1 MFVILSLYIFQGQHA
16 DRERSEKQLGN
27 LTFNEEI
34 ESDMQQLAELVL
46 SQSDFSDLNVNIK
59 HNFLTVAKS
68 FYYTA
73 HCDTRTINFH
83 IAKVLF
89 ERVL

>member
-1 MFVILSLYIFQGQHA
+1 MDKRRANVVCITSI
-16 DRERSEKQLGN
+16 K
-27 LTFNEEI
+27 EI
-34 ESDMQQLAELVL
+34 ESDMQELAKLVL
-46 SQSDFSDLNVNIK
+46 TNSSSDLGADIK
-59 HNFLTVAKS
+59 QKFLTVAKS

-73 HCDTRTINFH
+73 YCNPANINFH